1 MSRPNPL
8 IPVMVNVKTMGVN
21 VPEDYTRVFGIVSFG
36 DTNLEANTLKTI
48 SRSEISELELKE
60 DSYTGKFLNSFF
72 TNNSAGLIH
81 VLETKTEPNIKQYKV
96 NDYYIDNTQAYKCIQ
111 ADTALSESDLK
122 PSKLTDVGYWEETS
136 DPKNYQ
142 ENDLYVN
149 SKGETYKCLQTDT
162 AESDTNLKPSKLDN
176 TSFWKDI
183 TSEIISQSV
192 KILSDFVSGGELR
205 VYEWVCPSAF
215 YKNTDFI
222 ELVKEY
228 SGITAGQYF
237 SLELPENTNPA
248 EDETFAL
255 YLKSKSFIPVYPSPN
270 KEESSNGAVVGIK
283 ASNIYKINISNPL
296 SLLQWKTVYGI
307 TPHEKLSNSLIKA
320 LNDNGCTWIGSFNK
334 NTVIL
339 GGMVGDGRNWEYY
352 FALDTFIFTLI
363 RDMGAM
369 MIKGSNDPLQAIPFN
384 QYGINLIGEKLTAIS
399 NTMVNFRILEVFG
412 ADYDINNNAVL
423 ESGKWKLIDYASYKA
438 NQYEDWKNGIYNG
451 ASVYVTIQR
460 FVLQIVP
467 NITVE

>member
-1 MSRPNPL
+1 M
-8 IPVMVNVKTMGVN
+8 
-21 VPEDYTRVFGIVSFG
+21 
-36 DTNLEANTLKTI
+36 
-48 SRSEISELELKE
+48 
-60 DSYTGKFLNSFF
+60 
-72 TNNSAGLIH
+72 
-81 VLETKTEPNIKQYKV
+81 
-96 NDYYIDNTQAYKCIQ
+96 
-111 ADTALSESDLK
+111 
-122 PSKLTDVGYWEETS
+122 
-136 DPKNYQ
+136 
-142 ENDLYVN
+142 
-149 SKGETYKCLQTDT
+149 
-162 AESDTNLKPSKLDN
+162 
-176 TSFWKDI
+176 
-183 TSEIISQSV
+183 
-192 KILSDFVSGGELR
+192 
-205 VYEWVCPSAF
+205 
-215 YKNTDFI
+215 
-222 ELVKEY
+222 KEY

-369 MIKGSNDPLQAIPFN
+369 MIKGFNDPLQAIPFN